1 MKKLWIALIAPP
13 AIVLFVWLFGELVM
27 HLWNW
32 LLPPLFGW
40 HLISFWQ
47 ALGLLL
53 LSTLGQQVWARWALA
68 IKNQE
73 LNKTNGDLTV
83 AIADEG
89 ICQLTDYRTPD
100 PFSYFTRWHQLGVST
115 HDTYLTLMPDSELR

>member
-13 AIVLFVWLFGELVM
+13 ALVLFVWLFGELVM

-40 HLISFWQ
+40 HIITFWQ

-53 LSTLGQQVWARWALA
+53 LSRILFGSWGSGGGNRGRRGRKERWDKMTPEEREKLRQGWAARCGGYPNAPGESKEPA
-68 IKNQE
+68 
-73 LNKTNGDLTV
+73 
-83 AIADEG
+83 
-89 ICQLTDYRTPD
+89 
-100 PFSYFTRWHQLGVST
+100 
-115 HDTYLTLMPDSELR
+115 

>member
-53 LSTLGQQVWARWALA
+53 LSRILFGSWGSGGGNRGRRGRREKWDKMTPEERERLRQSWGARCGGFA
-68 IKNQE
+68 
-73 LNKTNGDLTV
+73 TT
-83 AIADEG
+83 
-89 ICQLTDYRTPD
+89 
-100 PFSYFTRWHQLGVST
+100 S
-115 HDTYLTLMPDSELR
+115 SESKEPA

>member
-40 HLISFWQ
+40 HLITFWQ

-53 LSTLGQQVWARWALA
+53 LSRILFGSWGSGGGNRGRAAQGKVGQDDSRGAREASPELGGACGGFPNAPGESKEPA
-68 IKNQE
+68 
-73 LNKTNGDLTV
+73 
-83 AIADEG
+83 
-89 ICQLTDYRTPD
+89 
-100 PFSYFTRWHQLGVST
+100 
-115 HDTYLTLMPDSELR
+115 

>member
-13 AIVLFVWLFGELVM
+13 AIVLFGWLFGELVM

-40 HLISFWQ
+40 HLITFWQ

-53 LSTLGQQVWARWALA
+53 LSRIFFGSWGSGGGNRRQRGRRETWDKMTPEEREKLRQSWGARCGGFPNA
-68 IKNQE
+68 
-73 LNKTNGDLTV
+73 
-83 AIADEG
+83 
-89 ICQLTDYRTPD
+89 P
-100 PFSYFTRWHQLGVST
+100 
-115 HDTYLTLMPDSELR
+115 SESKEPA

>member
-53 LSTLGQQVWARWALA
+53 LSRILFGSWGSGGGNRGPRGRRARWD
-68 IKNQE
+68 KM
-73 LNKTNGDLTV
+73 
-83 AIADEG
+83 
-89 ICQLTDYRTPD
+89 TPEEREKLRQSWSARCGGFAAN
-100 PFSYFTRWHQLGVST
+100 P
-115 HDTYLTLMPDSELR
+115 SESKEPA